1 LKTPWLPAVLGGWET
16 VQTQSTLVVVLVA
29 VITTV
34 GFVPVGT
41 ATSTQDTEPST
52 GETVQAVEEAADC
65 VPHPPIRITENQG
78 PDGFILG
85 HEPATGQPIYR
96 PGSGV
101 TAGEGTEE
109 DPYVI
114 EGWCIEDSPI
124 SEVTN
129 RYLGIDISG
138 TSAHVVIRDNVI
150 TGHDDGG
157 VKLDG
162 DETVTIHNNTITDNR
177 RGGLILSGSS
187 PYVVQDNTLTD
198 NSRYGVVVFGT
209 SDNVVQDNTLT
220 DNDDGVVLFRTSNN
234 VVENNTLTDN
244 DDGVRLSRS
253 GANVVQDNT
262 FTENDVGVAL
272 SGSSDNAVRENTI
285 TDNGDGVDLF
295 RSSDNAVR
303 DNTITD
309 NGDDGVVLSKSSDN
323 NVVED
328 NNIQDNTG
336 AGLHAEDIS
345 EPVDATDNW
354 WGHDTGPSG
363 GTTDACTDAT
373 ADGQGDPITTDGAD
387 VCFDPW
393 RTSPNPDAG
402 AG

>member
-1 LKTPWLPAVLGGWET
+1 MR
-16 VQTQSTLVVVLVA
+16 TQSTLLVVLIA
-29 VITTV
+29 VITTT
-34 GFVPVGT
+34 GFVPVGS
-41 ATSTQDTEPST
+41 AMGMHDAEPTSDERHEVLAPAPVST
-52 GETVQAVEEAADC
+52 VEAADC

-85 HEPATGQPIYR
+85 HEPATGEPIYR

-114 EGWCIEDSPI
+114 EGWCIEDSLI

-129 RYLGIDISG
+129 RLLGIDIGG
-138 TSAHVVIRDNVI
+138 TSAHVVIQDNVI
-150 TGHDDGG
+150 TGHDRGG
-157 VKLDG
+157 MKLDG
-162 DETVTIHNNTITDNR
+162 AETVTIHNNTITDNG

-198 NSRYGVVVFGT
+198 NDRYGVVLFGT
-209 SDNVVQDNTLT
+209 SDSVVQDTTHTDNDDAVVLFRSSDSVVQDNTLT
-220 DNDDGVVLFRTSNN
+220 DNDDGVVLSRSNHN
-234 VVENNTLTDN
+234 VVQDNTLTENDVGVVLSGSNDNAVRANTITDN
-244 DDGVRLSRS
+244 DDGV
-253 GANVVQDNT
+253 
-262 FTENDVGVAL
+262 E
-272 SGSSDNAVRENTI
+272 
-285 TDNGDGVDLF
+285 LF
-295 RSSDNAVR
+295 RSSNNAVR
-303 DNTITD
+303 ANTITD
-309 NGDDGVVLSKSSDN
+309 NGDDGVVLFELSDN
-323 NVVED
+323 NVVEN
-328 NNIQDNTG
+328 NNIHDNTD
-336 AGLHAEDIS
+336 AGLLAEDLS

-363 GTTDACTDAT
+363 GEEDCTTGET
-373 ADGQGDPITTDGAD
+373 ADGQGDTITTSNAE

>member
-1 LKTPWLPAVLGGWET
+1 MRP
-16 VQTQSTLVVVLVA
+16 QSTLVVALVA
-29 VITTV
+29 VITTT
-34 GFVPVGT
+34 GFVPVGS
-41 ATSTQDTEPST
+41 AMGMHDAEPTSDERHEVLDPAPVST
-52 GETVQAVEEAADC
+52 VEAADC

-85 HEPATGQPIYR
+85 HEPATGEPIYR

-114 EGWCIEDSPI
+114 SGWCIEDSPI

-129 RYLGIDISG
+129 RLLGIEIRG
-138 TSAHVVIRDNVI
+138 TSAHVVIQDNVI
-150 TGHDDGG
+150 TGHDRGG
-157 VKLDG
+157 MKLDG
-162 DETVTIHNNTITDNR
+162 AETVTIHNNTITDNG

-198 NSRYGVVVFGT
+198 NDRYGVVLYGT
-209 SDNVVQDNTLT
+209 SDSVVQDNTLT
-220 DNDDGVVLFRTSNN
+220 ENDDGVVL
-234 VVENNTLTDN
+234 
-244 DDGVRLSRS
+244 
-253 GANVVQDNT
+253 
-262 FTENDVGVAL
+262 
-272 SGSSDNAVRENTI
+272 SGSN
-285 TDNGDGVDLF
+285 
-295 RSSDNAVR
+295 DNAVR

-309 NGDDGVVLSKSSDN
+309 NADGVELFRSSNNAVRANTVTDNGDDGVVLFELSDN
-323 NVVED
+323 NVVEN
-328 NNIQDNTG
+328 NNIHDNTG
-336 AGLHAEDIS
+336 AGLLAEDLS

-363 GTTDACTDAT
+363 GETDACTDTT
-373 ADGQGDPITTDGAD
+373 ADGQGDAITTSNAE
-387 VCFDPW
+387 VCFAPW